1 MEGKKRPD
9 LVTLIAVYHFLMAA
23 LLLLGACVL
32 LVVAGIVWTTAFAE
46 EGAWIAGF
54 VLLSIALLMGLILVV
69 NVIVGLGL
77 LALKEW
83 ARWAAI
89 ATGILDLPN
98 FPIGTI
104 IGAVKIWYLLTP
116 EGKAAFQPEV

>member
-1 MEGKKRPD
+1 MQEKKRPD

-23 LLLLGACVL
+23 LLLLGACAL

-54 VLLSIALLMGLILVV
+54 VLLSVALLMGFILVV
-69 NVIVGLGL
+69 NVIIGWGL

-83 ARWAAI
+83 ARWDDI

-98 FPIGTI
+98 LPLGTI
-104 IGAVKIWYLLTP
+104 IGAVKIWYLLSA
-116 EGKAAFQPEV
+116 EGKAAFQPED